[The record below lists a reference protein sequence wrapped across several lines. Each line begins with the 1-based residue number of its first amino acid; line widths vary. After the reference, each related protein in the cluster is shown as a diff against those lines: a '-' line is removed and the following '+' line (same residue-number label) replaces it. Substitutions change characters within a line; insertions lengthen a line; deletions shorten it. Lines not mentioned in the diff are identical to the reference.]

1 MTNPEILTVMENARN
16 VISLALQNGS
26 WGDQSTD
33 DEDSKEDALGVLT
46 DLTNLLTMEAMAAE
60 RVVDDAA
67 QVPRAVK
74 KKWLVRAKVTA
85 EAIVEAATEAEALQ
99 IVSEEYTI
107 FDYED
112 YDMHDEYTVE
122 EVTR

>member
-85 EAIVEAATEAEALQ
+85 EAIVEAATEAEALK